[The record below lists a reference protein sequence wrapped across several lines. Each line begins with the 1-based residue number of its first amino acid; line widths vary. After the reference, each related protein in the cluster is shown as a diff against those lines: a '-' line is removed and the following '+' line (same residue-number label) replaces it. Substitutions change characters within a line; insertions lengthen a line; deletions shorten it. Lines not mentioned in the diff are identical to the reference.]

1 MLSSLSRSKTYG
13 LKDNFSA
20 LDEDMS
26 ASIPY
31 NNSGIV
37 EIPPEAYEYE
47 LPQVIRADQ
56 VDEISSALSELS
68 LKIQPVN
75 ESVDNTISS
84 LEDLATGS
92 DMRFTGP
99 KINIPLK
106 KICTRKLPP
115 ITEPSTEDINT
126 VPSPDSPR
134 NPSYRRFTPS
144 GQCPVHNTKSNSRS
158 SKSTRKKHFTRK
170 SK

>member
-1 MLSSLSRSKTYG
+1 MLSSQSRTKTYD
-13 LKDNFSA
+13 LKDNFFPG
-20 LDEDMS
+20 DEDIS
-26 ASIPY
+26 VPALY

-47 LPQVIRADQ
+47 LPQVIRANQ

-75 ESVDNTISS
+75 ESIDNTISS

-92 DMRFTGP
+92 GLRLASP

-106 KICTRKLPP
+106 KICTRRLSDIPQP
-115 ITEPSTEDINT
+115 ANEDII
-126 VPSPDSPR
+126 SPESP
-134 NPSYRRFTPS
+134 
-144 GQCPVHNTKSNSRS
+144 
-158 SKSTRKKHFTRK
+158 
-170 SK
+170 